1 MIFVHYFL
9 LFMFREQTIKVNM
22 KHQNII
28 ETGFTHLKKEL
39 GTAIEW
45 GGLEIEQNG
54 LYADAV
60 FVVNGKKLYVETKNE
75 VRPIQVEQF
84 NYRKN
89 HFGNLLV
96 IANYI
101 TPNAKELLKERGI
114 NYIDEQGNIWLK
126 FNPVYIHIEGIPK
139 RKNKEFKKNRA
150 FTKAG
155 IKVVFQLLLDN
166 ELINTTYRNIAEK
179 AEVALGTI
187 PKVIE
192 GLKEERFL
200 IKKNKDQWV
209 ITNYVEL
216 LNRWQ
221 EEYTK
226 RLKPTLFIKRYRP
239 TDENFHIDWK
249 KIKLQHDTVWGGEPA
264 ADLLTNY
271 LKPEQFTLYTH
282 QQHQDIMKT
291 YRWIPD
297 EEGEIY
303 IYKKFW
309 NTPLDKTHKAPA
321 LLIYA
326 ELMDT
331 KDSRCIETATMIY
344 EQYLQ
349 KP

>member
-1 MIFVHYFL
+1 
-9 LFMFREQTIKVNM
+9 M
-22 KHQNII
+22 KHQIII
-28 ETGFTHLKKEL
+28 ENGFAHLKNEL
-39 GTAIEW
+39 ENAIEW
-45 GGLEIEQNG
+45 GEFEVKQKD
-54 LYADAV
+54 LYVDAV
-60 FVVNGKKLYVETKNE
+60 FMVNGKKLFVETKNE
-75 VRPIQVEQF
+75 IRPIQVEHL
-84 NYRKN
+84 NERKN

-101 TPNAKELLKERGI
+101 TPNAKQLLKERGI
-114 NYIDEQGNIWLK
+114 NYVDEQGNIWLK
-126 FNPVYIHIEGIPK
+126 FKPIYIHIEGIPK
-139 RKNKEFKKNRA
+139 QKTPKQKKNRA

-155 IKVVFQLLLDN
+155 IKVVFQLLLDKD
-166 ELINTTYRNIAEK
+166 LVNTTYRNIAEK

-187 PKVIE
+187 PKVVE
-192 GLKEERFL
+192 GLQEEGFL

-209 ITNYVEL
+209 MTNHAEL
-216 LNRWQ
+216 LTRWQ
-221 EEYTK
+221 EEYAQ
-226 RLKPTLFIKRYRP
+226 RLKPTLFVKRYRP
-239 TDENFHIDWK
+239 TDANFHVNWRK
-249 KIKLQHDTVWGGEPA
+249 LQLQHDTVWGGEPA

-271 LKPEQFTLYTH
+271 LKPEQYILYTH
-282 QQHQDIMKT
+282 QHQQDIMKA

-297 EEGEIY
+297 EEGEIF

-309 NTPLDKTHKAPA
+309 NTPLDNNNQAPA

>member
-1 MIFVHYFL
+1 M
-9 LFMFREQTIKVNM
+9 N
-22 KHQNII
+22 HQNII
-28 ETGFTHLKKEL
+28 ENGFAYLKNEL
-39 GTAIEW
+39 ENAIEW
-45 GGLEIEQNG
+45 GGLEIKQNG

-60 FVVNGKKLYVETKNE
+60 FIVNGKKLYVETKNE
-75 VRPIQVEQF
+75 VRPVQVEQF
-84 NYRKN
+84 AYRKN

-139 RKNKEFKKNRA
+139 QNTPKHKKNRA
-150 FTKAG
+150 FTKTG
-155 IKVVFQLLLDN
+155 IKVVFQLLVDN
-166 ELINTTYRNIAEK
+166 ELVNTTYRNIAEK

-187 PKVIE
+187 TRVIE
-192 GLKEERFL
+192 GLKEEGFL
-200 IKKNKDQWV
+200 VKKNKDQWI
-209 ITNYVEL
+209 ITNYTEL

-239 TDENFHIDWK
+239 TDENFHVNWK
-249 KIKLQHDTVWGGEPA
+249 KLQLQHDTVWAGEPA

-271 LKPEQFTLYTH
+271 LNPEQYTLYTH
-282 QQHQDIMKT
+282 QHQQDIIKT

-297 EEGEIY
+297 DEGEIY

-309 NTPLDKTHKAPA
+309 NTPLDEKNIAPA
-321 LLIYA
+321 LLVYA

-331 KDSRCIETATMIY
+331 KDSRCIETATRIY
-344 EQYLQ
+344 EQHLQ

>member
-1 MIFVHYFL
+1 
-9 LFMFREQTIKVNM
+9 MFREQNIIMNM
-22 KHQNII
+22 RHQNII
-28 ETGFTHLKKEL
+28 ENGFTHLKKEL
-39 GTAIEW
+39 DTAIEW
-45 GGLEIEQNG
+45 GGIEVKQNE

-60 FVVNGKKLYVETKNE
+60 FIVNGKKLYVEAKNE
-75 VRPIQVEQF
+75 IRPIQVEQL
-84 NYRKN
+84 NYRQN
-89 HFGNLLV
+89 HFGNLLI

-126 FNPVYIHIEGIPK
+126 FDPVYIHIEGIPK
-139 RKNKEFKKNRA
+139 RKNREQKKNRA

-155 IKVVFQLLLDN
+155 IKVIFQLLLDN
-166 ELINTTYRNIAEK
+166 ELVNTTYRNIAEK
-179 AEVALGTI
+179 ADVALGTI

-192 GLKEERFL
+192 GLKEEGFL

-209 ITNYVEL
+209 ITDYTEL

-221 EEYTK
+221 EEYAK
-226 RLKPTLFIKRYRP
+226 RLKPTLFVKRYQP
-239 TDENFHIDWK
+239 IDKNFHVNWK
-249 KIKLQHDTVWGGEPA
+249 KLKLQHDTVWGGEPA

-271 LKPEQFTLYTH
+271 LRPEQYILYT
-282 QQHQDIMKT
+282 QQHGQDIMKT
-291 YRWIPD
+291 YRWVPD
-297 EEGEIY
+297 DEGEIY

-309 NTPLDKTHKAPA
+309 NTPLNEKNLAPA

-331 KDSRCIETATMIY
+331 KDSRCIETANMIY
-344 EQYLQ
+344 ERFLQ